1 MIRIKEMKKKLI
13 SLLVVGTLSVAL
25 TQTVYAT
32 ETASQE
38 TLEGVE
44 KNDTIVI
51 DEDDK
56 PYLSLGADL
65 TPDQRATVLEYM
77 GIELTD
83 FENYDVVYVNNSE
96 EHKYLDAYI
105 SDKEIGS
112 RSLSSVLITKD
123 EQGAGL
129 SVSTYNINYCT
140 VGMYK
145 NALATAGISDAKII
159 VAGPFPLSGTAALVG
174 TFKAYEE
181 LTGENLDE
189 EVVDAAL
196 HELVTTGELNESIDG
211 DSEDIEAMIAELKEQ
226 IANGKLETDEQI
238 RDAISDAAKKYDLE
252 LSASDIDKLLELLKK
267 LKDIDIDWDSVINQA
282 SDWAT
287 KLGDKINDPGFWE
300 MIGNFFSELWNKI
313 KSIFE

>member
-13 SLLVVGTLSVAL
+13 SILVVGTLSVAL